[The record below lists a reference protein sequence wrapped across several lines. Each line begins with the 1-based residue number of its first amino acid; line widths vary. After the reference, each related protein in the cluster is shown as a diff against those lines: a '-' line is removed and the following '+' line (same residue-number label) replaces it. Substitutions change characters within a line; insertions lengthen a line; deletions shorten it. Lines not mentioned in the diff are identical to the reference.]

1 MFVLVVGGGKT
12 GSYLT
17 RQLLEEG
24 YEVRL
29 IEPRP
34 EIVEKL
40 MNELPPGAVVAGDG
54 SAPAVLE
61 SAGIRRANVLVA
73 ATGEDETN
81 LVITTLGRFEFN
93 VPRTIARVNNP
104 KNVWL
109 FTPEMGVDVSLN
121 QTDILAKLIEEE
133 MSLGDMMTL
142 LKLRRGEF
150 LLVEEKLP
158 PGSQVLGIPLRDLP
172 LPDTCVV
179 AAVIREGA
187 VVTPRGNLIFQ
198 VGDEVLAVVD
208 NQSLEAL
215 RKLFGAQ
222 K

>member
-17 RQLLEEG
+17 RQLLDEG

-29 IEPRP
+29 IESRP
-34 EIVEKL
+34 ETVERQL
-40 MNELPPGAVVAGDG
+40 SDLPAGVVVTGDG
-54 SAPAVLE
+54 SAPSILE
-61 SAGIRRANVLVA
+61 KAGIGRANVLVA

-93 VPRTIARVNNP
+93 VRRTIARINNP
-104 KNVWL
+104 KNAWL
-109 FTPEMGVDVSLN
+109 FTPEMGVDVCLN

-142 LKLRRGEF
+142 LKLRRGEY

-158 PGSQVLGIPLRDLP
+158 PGSQVIGIPLHELP
-172 LPDTCVV
+172 LPETCVI
-179 AAVIREGA
+179 AAVIRHGE
-187 VVTPRGNLIFQ
+187 VVVPRGNLQFQ

-208 NQSLEAL
+208 NHSVQAL
-215 RKLFGAQ
+215 RELFAAQ

>member
-17 RQLLEEG
+17 QQLLEEG
-24 YEVRL
+24 YEVKL

-40 MNELPPGAVVAGDG
+40 MSELPPGAVVVGDG

-61 SAGIRRANVLVA
+61 NAGIRHANVLVA

-121 QTDILAKLIEEE
+121 QTDILTKLIEEE

-142 LKLRRGEF
+142 LKLRRGEY

-179 AAVIREGA
+179 AAVIRKGE
-187 VVTPRGNLIFQ
+187 VVTPRGNMLFQ
-198 VGDEVLAVVD
+198 VGDEVLAVVAD
-208 NQSLEAL
+208 KSREAL
-215 RKLFGAQ
+215 RELFAA
-222 K
+222 KK